1 MFETY
6 YSMASLRRPMKVVLY
21 GRVASSDQSQERADD
36 QLDAIKRFIEEK
48 RLPWKIAIAY
58 RGVHQRNIKDALKDI
73 ASVIE
78 DRGIEDVGAIVVTTF
93 DRISRCPPPRLEREI
108 NGAKVDII
116 ATEMIEAT

>member
-1 MFETY
+1 
-6 YSMASLRRPMKVVLY
+6 MKVVLY
-21 GRVASSDQSQERADD
+21 GRVASSDQSQERVDD

-73 ASVIE
+73 ASAIE
-78 DRGIEDVGAIVVTTF
+78 DRGIEDIGAIVVTTF
-93 DRISRCPPPRLEREI
+93 DRISRCPGLECEI
-108 NGAKVDII
+108 NGAKVAII